1 MIINLMVVKYYL
13 CIFAILLFC
22 ITVGFLIMSILSKKK
37 DIKYLY
43 YARNVSFIGMIL
55 GWVSELIP
63 NKEILLEFAIR

>member
-1 MIINLMVVKYYL
+1 
-13 CIFAILLFC
+13 
-22 ITVGFLIMSILSKKK
+22 MSILSKKK